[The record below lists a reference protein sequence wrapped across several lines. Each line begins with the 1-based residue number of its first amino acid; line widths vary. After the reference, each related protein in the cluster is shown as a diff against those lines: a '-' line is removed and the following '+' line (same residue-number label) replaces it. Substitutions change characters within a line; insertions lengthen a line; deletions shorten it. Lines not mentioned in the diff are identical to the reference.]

1 MTNLRLPIDGVF
13 CVMEIWKDIPNYE
26 GIYQVSSLGRVKSL
40 GNNKRK
46 KEKILKP
53 ATNPYGYVHVVLSKD
68 AVSKS
73 MKTSQLVAMAFLNH
87 VPCGHKIVVDHID
100 DNKLNNTL
108 ENLQLITQ
116 RENTCKTQ
124 GRYSS
129 QYRGVSWCKSRKK
142 WTSNIRINGKSTYLG
157 YFMIELEASNAYK
170 IALNNYL
177 DSIKE

>member
-1 MTNLRLPIDGVF
+1 
-13 CVMEIWKDIPNYE
+13 MEIWKDIPNYE

-40 GNNKRK
+40 GNNKQK

-124 GRYSS
+124 GKYSS
-129 QYRGVSWCKSRKK
+129 NYRGVCWNRFENK
-142 WTSNIRINGKSTYLG
+142 WVSHIRIDGKHKRLG
-157 YFMIELEASNAYK
+157 AFNDELEASNAYQ
-170 IALNNYL
+170 IALKNYL